1 MRISD
6 CVDWFAAAVCAMIGI
21 PPYIIVTGLIVNGLV
36 FITKILTDSKKSSC
50 KEENDVVKE

>member
-6 CVDWFAAAVCAMIGI
+6 CVDWFAVAVCAMIGI
-21 PPYIIVTGLIVNGLV
+21 PAYIIVTGLIVNGLV

-50 KEENDVVKE
+50 KEEDDVVKE